1 MHYVRRAGGD
11 VLELLQMIATAGEGE
26 RVLYV
31 ADGGSGVDRRD
42 ELVHHGLLPAARLL
56 FLSILAPL
64 MLIIGII
71 RRRIHRPLVEKLTA
85 HHSHE
90 LLLLLSQQA
99 IFLVPILLAALLHC
113 WPLLLSYTF
122 TYTAELLIY
131 SWLLKALLLCYK
143 SIASISRGRGE
154 REVS

>member
-90 LLLLLSQQA
+90 QA

-131 SWLLKALLLCYK
+131 SWLPKALLLCYK